1 MDMVSPGMC
10 TNPVL
15 VLKYNGGKECSSDL
29 VGVPI
34 KSTSPESSVLD
45 KFTFCG

>member
-1 MDMVSPGMC
+1 MASPGMC
-10 TNPVL
+10 TNQVSVL
-15 VLKYNGGKECSSDL
+15 MYKGGKECSSDL